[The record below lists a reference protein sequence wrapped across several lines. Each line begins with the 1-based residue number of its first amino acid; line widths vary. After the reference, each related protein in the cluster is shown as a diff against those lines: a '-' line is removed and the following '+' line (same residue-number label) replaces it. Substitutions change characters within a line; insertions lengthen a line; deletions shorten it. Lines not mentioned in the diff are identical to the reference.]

1 MAVQTATVTGTD
13 AYFGNLQNG
22 GADFRLRNGGG
33 QLTVHSVEVKISGDG
48 VANVTDFPPPV
59 AITAPAA
66 GATVTTTPTVSGT
79 SEPDATVT
87 VDAGGSAICTATAS
101 DSGAW
106 SCAPSAA
113 LADGAHSLTATAVDA
128 IASPVTSPPVQ
139 VTVAG

>member
-1 MAVQTATVTGTD
+1 M
-13 AYFGNLQNG
+13 
-22 GADFRLRNGGG
+22 
-33 QLTVHSVEVKISGDG
+33 HSVAVKISGDG

-87 VDAGGSAICTATAS
+87 VDAGSVAVCTATAS
-101 DSGAW
+101 DSGSW
-106 SCAPSAA
+106 SCAPSAP
-113 LADGAHSLTATAVDA
+113 LADGAYTLTATATDA

-139 VTVAG
+139 VTVQG